1 MRVRTQGS
9 HDKAGF
15 TLLEIM
21 ITLTLIG
28 LVTGNLYSILGQSS
42 DALSQKTYLHDTEVQ
57 ARRTLDRITEAL
69 LGASQSTLYLTP
81 QAPFSTS
88 ALNFESNLGVEEG
101 EVVWS
106 DPERVDL
113 QIKDG
118 QIVWAENPDTK
129 NERSVIWSRWVP
141 ALLEGEVL
149 SGEDDNDNG
158 LIDEGGLSFELAGN
172 SVIVRLTIEK
182 TSPDGQVFSKTLE
195 SVVTC
200 RN

>member
-1 MRVRTQGS
+1 MKF
-9 HDKAGF
+9 KAKTTRGNSGF
-15 TLLEIM
+15 TLLELM

-57 ARRTLDRITEAL
+57 ARRTLDRITQAL
-69 LGASQSTLYLTP
+69 LGASQGTLYTTP
-81 QAPFSTS
+81 QAPFSSS
-88 ALNFESNLGVEEG
+88 ALNFESNLGVENG
-101 EVVWS
+101 EVIWS
-106 DPERVDL
+106 DPERVNL
-113 QIKDG
+113 LIQNG
-118 QIVWAENPDTK
+118 QVIWAENPGTK
-129 NERSVIWSRWVP
+129 DELSVVWSKWVP
-141 ALLEGEVL
+141 ALLEGELL

-182 TSPDGQVFSKTLE
+182 TSPNGQSFSKTLE

>member
-1 MRVRTQGS
+1 MNIRAHKVDRN
-9 HDKAGF
+9 AGF
-15 TLLEIM
+15 TLLEVM
-21 ITLTLIG
+21 ITLTLLG
-28 LVTGNLYSILGQSS
+28 LVTSNLYMILGQSS
-42 DALSQKTYLHDTEVQ
+42 DALSQKTYSHDTEVQ
-57 ARRTLDRITEAL
+57 ARRTLDRITQAL

-81 QAPFSTS
+81 QAPWSTT

-113 QIKDG
+113 KITNG
-118 QIVWAENPDTK
+118 QIVWAENPDTLD
-129 NERSVIWSRWVP
+129 EHSVVWSRWVP
-141 ALLEGEVL
+141 NLLEGELL

-158 LIDEGGLSFELAGN
+158 LIDEGGLSFELSGN

-182 TSPDGQVFSKTLE
+182 QSPDGETFAKTLE

>member
-1 MRVRTQGS
+1 
-9 HDKAGF
+9 
-15 TLLEIM
+15 M

-42 DALSQKTYLHDTEVQ
+42 SALSQKTYLHDTEVQ
-57 ARRTLDRITEAL
+57 ARRTLDRITQAL
-69 LGASQSTLYLTP
+69 LGASQSTLYTTP
-81 QAPFSTS
+81 QAPFSSS
-88 ALNFESNLGVEEG
+88 ALNFESNLGVENG

-106 DPERVDL
+106 DPERVNL
-113 QIKDG
+113 RIQNG
-118 QIVWAENPDTK
+118 QVIWAENPDT
-129 NERSVIWSRWVP
+129 EIEHSVVWSKWVP
-141 ALLEGEVL
+141 ELLEGEFL

-182 TSPDGQVFSKTLE
+182 TSPDGQTFSKTLE